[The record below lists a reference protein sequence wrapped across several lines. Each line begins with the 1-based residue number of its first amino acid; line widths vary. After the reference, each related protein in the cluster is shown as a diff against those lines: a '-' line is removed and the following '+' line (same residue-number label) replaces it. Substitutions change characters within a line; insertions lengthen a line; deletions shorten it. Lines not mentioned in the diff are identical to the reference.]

1 MYGFMAMYT
10 RPFAVVNLHIVDG
23 IRAILRVD
31 FAASDHG
38 TADAGTND
46 CSFGGVDAGGTAASE
61 DGTLLVQSIPYNT
74 EAGGKRLCSTAW

>member
-1 MYGFMAMYT
+1 MLLLSLCICYVMYGFMAMYT

-38 TADAGTND
+38 TA
-46 CSFGGVDAGGTAASE
+46 ASE